1 MHMTNLAKKI
11 WHATRMGNDA
21 EQILAMGIGESV
33 YEVEFIQEQLKQN
46 GYE

>member
-11 WHATRMGNDA
+11 WNETRRGKDA
-21 EQILAMGIGESV
+21 EQILAMGIGDSV
-33 YEVEFIQEQLKQN
+33 YEIEFIQEQLKIN